1 MPPSGPGSARLASVE
16 SLLRDLGP
24 RLRRAE
30 WPLEVPGRSPTG
42 LAELDRLLGG
52 GFPAG
57 RIGEIAGP
65 ASSGRTSLLL
75 RLLAATTAGG
85 ESVALVDGANAFDP
99 ASASGAGVDLTR
111 TLWARPPAP
120 AEALHAAEILL
131 RAGGFALVTLDL
143 TARIPR
149 PPAAARIPRSPAA
162 ARIPRP
168 PAAARIPWLP
178 PTAHWLRLVRAA
190 AASRTALVVL
200 TSHARLVGA
209 CADLALELHPLRPR
223 FRGTPALLDGAE
235 MEAALVRHRGG
246 PEGAVRLR
254 LHPAP
259 P

>member
-30 WPLEVPGRSPTG
+30 SPLEAPRRWPTG

-99 ASASGAGVDLTR
+99 ASASGARTR
-111 TLWARPPAP
+111 CS
-120 AEALHAAEILL
+120 
-131 RAGGFALVTLDL
+131 
-143 TARIPR
+143 
-149 PPAAARIPRSPAA
+149 SPARRPGRKSPQSSA
-162 ARIPRP
+162 FAPHTTVAKPR
-168 PAAARIPWLP
+168 
-178 PTAHWLRLVRAA
+178 
-190 AASRTALVVL
+190 
-200 TSHARLVGA
+200 
-209 CADLALELHPLRPR
+209 
-223 FRGTPALLDGAE
+223 
-235 MEAALVRHRGG
+235 
-246 PEGAVRLR
+246 
-254 LHPAP
+254 
-259 P
+259 

>member
-30 WPLEVPGRSPTG
+30 SPLEAPRRWPTG

-57 RIGEIAGP
+57 RIGEISGP

-75 RLLAATTAGG
+75 CLLAATTAGG
-85 ESVALVDGANAFDP
+85 ESVALVDGADAFDP

-149 PPAAARIPRSPAA
+149 PPAAARIP
-162 ARIPRP
+162 
-168 PAAARIPWLP
+168 WLP

-200 TSHARLVGA
+200 TSNARLVGT

>member
-30 WPLEVPGRSPTG
+30 SPLEAPRRWPTG

-85 ESVALVDGANAFDP
+85 ESVALVDGADAFDP
-99 ASASGAGVDLTR
+99 ASASGAGVDLAR

-120 AEALHAAEILL
+120 AEALRAAEILL

-149 PPAAARIPRSPAA
+149 R
-162 ARIPRP
+162 
-168 PAAARIPWLP
+168 P

-200 TSHARLVGA
+200 TSNARLVGT

-235 MEAALVRHRGG
+235 VEAALVRHRGG

>member
-1 MPPSGPGSARLASVE
+1 MPPPGSGSARLASVE

-30 WPLEVPGRSPTG
+30 SPLEAPRRWPTG

-85 ESVALVDGANAFDP
+85 ESVALVDGADAFDP
-99 ASASGAGVDLTR
+99 VSASGAGVDLDR

-120 AEALHAAEILL
+120 AEALRAVEILL

-149 PPAAARIPRSPAA
+149 
-162 ARIPRP
+162 
-168 PAAARIPWLP
+168 LP

-200 TSHARLVGA
+200 TSNVRLVGT

-235 MEAALVRHRGG
+235 VEAALVRHRGG

>member
-1 MPPSGPGSARLASVE
+1 MPPSGPGSARLASLE

-30 WPLEVPGRSPTG
+30 SPLEAPHRWPTG

-75 RLLAATTAGG
+75 RLLAATTAEG
-85 ESVALVDGANAFDP
+85 ESVALVDGADAFDP
-99 ASASGAGVDLTR
+99 VSASGAGVDLTR
-111 TLWARPPAP
+111 ILWARPPAA
-120 AEALHAAEILL
+120 AEALRAAEILL

-143 TARIPR
+143 TTRIQR
-149 PPAAARIPRSPAA
+149 
-162 ARIPRP
+162 
-168 PAAARIPWLP
+168 LP
-178 PTAHWLRLVRAA
+178 TTVHWLRLVRAA

-200 TSHARLVGA
+200 TSNARLAGA
-209 CADLALELHPLRPR
+209 CADLALELHPLQPR
-223 FRGTPALLDGAE
+223 FSGTPTLLDGAE
-235 MEAALVRHRGG
+235 VEASLVRHRSG